1 MNELD
6 TGLEG
11 KESGGEYVCFI
22 LMAITEYKQGAAIH
36 VVNTKT

>member
-6 TGLEG
+6 TSLEG

-22 LMAITEYKQGAAIH
+22 LMAITEYKQGALH